1 MSCGASGSFGLQGQ
15 RQPTGSRAG
24 GSCGVLVGS
33 GADFRAVSAS
43 VDISASISSDV
54 RGSVSA
60 SVSSGVDFRA
70 VGASVDISASISTVS
85 ASVGIGASI
94 SRNVRVSIRSGVAA
108 YLLLS
113 DAISFIDMRNVRRAI
128 KNRVV
133 AVGLSGGAQAPA
145 DSEEFSGPARENPCP
160 PRRRIHSGGVPAPFQ
175 ILEA

>member
-70 VGASVDISASISTVS
+70 VGASVDISASINT
-85 ASVGIGASI
+85 
-94 SRNVRVSIRSGVAA
+94 NVRVSIRSGVTA
-108 YLLLS
+108 YLLPS
-113 DAISFIDMRNVRRAI
+113 DAISFMDMRNVRRAI

-133 AVGLSGGAQAPA
+133 AVGLTGSARAPA